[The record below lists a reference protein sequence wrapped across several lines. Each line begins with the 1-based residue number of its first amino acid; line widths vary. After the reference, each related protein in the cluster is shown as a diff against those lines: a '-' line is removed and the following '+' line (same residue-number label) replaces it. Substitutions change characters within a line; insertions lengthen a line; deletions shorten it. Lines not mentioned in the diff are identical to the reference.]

1 MNKNEMIHNPHLEGA
16 PFFWKAGPV
25 GVLLSHGYTAS
36 TAEVRLL
43 GRFLHEQGYTVAGP
57 LLPGHMTTP
66 EEMNRCRWQDWAEA
80 MEAAY
85 QQITARCERV
95 FVGGESMGALL
106 ALYLAS
112 EHPEVPG
119 LLIYAPALRISPIDA
134 FLARLLVRFVP
145 YVRKK
150 EIVPAERWQGYSV
163 NPVPALVQLLHLQN
177 EVRPRLPDIHQ
188 PLLLIQGRLDT
199 DIDLRGVEMLYQEI
213 GSPLKEL
220 HWLERSRHVVIMDRE
235 LDQVTEL
242 TQGFIERM
250 LADVSSEQESED

>member
-1 MNKNEMIHNPHLEGA
+1 MIHNPHLEGD
-16 PFFWKAGPV
+16 PFLWEAGPV

-66 EEMNRCRWQDWAEA
+66 EDMNRCHWQDWAGAFE
-80 MEAAY
+80 ETY
-85 QQITARCERV
+85 QQIAARCERV

-106 ALYLAS
+106 TLYLAS
-112 EHPEVPG
+112 RHPEVAG
-119 LLIYAPALRISPIDA
+119 LLIYAPALRISALDA

-145 YVRKK
+145 YVRKRK
-150 EIVPAERWQGYSV
+150 RNIIPAERWQGYRV
-163 NPVPALVQLLHLQN
+163 HPVSALVQLLHLQK

-199 DIDLRGVEMLYQEI
+199 DIDLRGVDMLYQEI
-213 GSPLKEL
+213 GSTLKEL
-220 HWLERSRHVVIMDRE
+220 HWLERSRHPVILDCE
-235 LDQVTEL
+235 LDQVKEL
-242 TQGFIERM
+242 TQRFMARVLE
-250 LADVSSEQESED
+250 